1 MQSVLIVD
9 DEPLNIE
16 VFKDAFR
23 KWTLEIRSAGSGAE
37 CLEILREWTPDL
49 LVLDVMMPEMDG
61 LELCRRLKDDD
72 RLTHIPVMMLT
83 ARSGNGDIIR
93 GFEAGAD
100 DYAKKPFVRQVLE
113 ARVRALLRAKSSQDA
128 VRRSRQQ
135 MAAFVATVA
144 HDLKSPL
151 SAQVGLT
158 EALRYDIGAPEA
170 PDLAERIA
178 ANARYSL
185 DFVDDLLE
193 LLRAQTALS
202 KTTDIEAETI
212 VAEALA
218 HLSMEIAKT
227 GATIEVDDDLPV
239 INCDPDRVLQVFEN
253 LLGNA
258 LKYVAR
264 GVKPVVH
271 ISCEKTEH
279 STVFHISDNGI
290 GIKEEDHGR
299 IFESF
304 VRLHGSSQ
312 YSGTGVGLDIVKRIV
327 EAHGGRVW
335 VTDDGDGSRFSF
347 ALPRSPVATGVSQ
360 GMAPDIES

>member
-9 DEPLNIE
+9 DEPLNID

-23 KWTLEIRSAGSGAE
+23 KWSLEIRSALSGAAA
-37 CLEILREWTPDL
+37 LEILLEWTPDL
-49 LVLDVMMPEMDG
+49 IVLDVMMPEMDG
-61 LELCRRLKDDD
+61 LELCRKLKDDD
-72 RLTHIPVMMLT
+72 RLTHIPIMMLT

-100 DYAKKPFVRQVLE
+100 DYATKPFVRQVLE
-113 ARVRALLRAKSSQDA
+113 ARVRALLRAKSSHDA
-128 VRRSRQQ
+128 VRRSQQQ

-170 PDLAERIA
+170 ADLAERIA

-202 KTTDIEAETI
+202 KTTETDAGTI
-212 VAEALA
+212 VEKALK
-218 HLSMEIAKT
+218 HLSVEIEKT
-227 GATIEVDDDLPV
+227 GATIEVDDSLPV
-239 INCDPDRVLQVFEN
+239 IHCDPDRILQVFEN

-258 LKYVAR
+258 LKYVAQ

-271 ISCEKTEH
+271 ISCENTEH

-290 GIKEEDHGR
+290 GIEEEDQDR

-304 VRLHGSSQ
+304 VRLHDRSQ
-312 YSGTGVGLDIVKRIV
+312 YSGTGIGLDIVKRII
-327 EAHGGRVW
+327 EAHGGSVW
-335 VTDDGDGSRFSF
+335 VTDEDGDGSRFSF
-347 ALPRSPVATGVSQ
+347 ALPRSPVAACVSEE
-360 GMAPDIES
+360 M